1 MEHPAVHDLAA
12 YLEHRLDDASRRR
25 IEAHLV
31 ECERCRREVIEGEH
45 VLRDAPV
52 RRRSARRPF
61 AALAGLAGLAAAAVA
76 LFFVLPRDETSGRA
90 PVERAAAPP
99 VAPVTPAIVV
109 VEPID
114 SADLAAAPATFVW
127 RPSPGV
133 SLYKFT
139 LTDDQGRVLWSAST
153 RDTVLAPSGSV
164 QLSPTTRYFW
174 YVDALRADGGTVSS
188 GVHAFRVR

>member
-1 MEHPAVHDLAA
+1 MEHPAIHDLAA

-25 IEAHLV
+25 VESHLA
-31 ECERCRREVIEGEH
+31 ECDQCRREVVDGER
-45 VLRDAPV
+45 VLRAAPDRRTSV
-52 RRRSARRPF
+52 RRPIAV
-61 AALAGLAGLAAAAVA
+61 LAGLAAAAVV
-76 LFFVLPRDETSGRA
+76 LFTVLPRDRTGGGG
-90 PVERAAAPP
+90 PVERGPAAP

-109 VEPID
+109 VEP
-114 SADLAAAPATFVW
+114 ADAAQLTEAPATFVW

-139 LTDDQGRVLWSAST
+139 LTDEQGRVLWSTST
-153 RDTVLAPSGSV
+153 RDTLLAPPGSLQV
-164 QLSPTTRYFW
+164 PPTARYFW